1 MKMDFQLVKKISL
14 VILTSVFVVQSYI
27 LMLRLFGTDKNEPV
41 EPMVTAASEN
51 TFRVGISL
59 GTLKEE
65 RWIKDRDIL
74 MSRIKDLG
82 GDAIVMNANNDDED
96 QLKQVKYLVSEGID
110 VLIIVPND
118 LKKASQAVA
127 YAKSKD
133 VKVISYDRL
142 VLDADIDY
150 YISFDNEKVGEEMG
164 RYIKSKLSRGNVLI
178 INGAKSDHNTQIIK
192 TGYTKT
198 LKSDGINM
206 IGEYWAENWL
216 TEYAYETT
224 EKSLIQGKQFEAI
237 LAGNDAL
244 AGAAIRAL
252 SEYKLAS
259 KIIVVGQDADLSACQ
274 RIVEGTQS
282 MTVYKP
288 IHQLAEV
295 TAKVAYNLAMNL
307 SIQTENQL
315 RNGRYS
321 VPYIYISPIVVDAKN
336 MDETII
342 KDGFHLKD
350 EVYTL
355 KKSN

>member
-1 MKMDFQLVKKISL
+1 MKMGMNMLKKISVL
-14 VILTSVFVVQSYI
+14 VLSMVFLAQSIFLIYKLFPVDETVTSVPIAPSAQTS
-27 LMLRLFGTDKNEPV
+27 L
-41 EPMVTAASEN
+41 
-51 TFRVGISL
+51 FRVGISL

-82 GDAIVMNANNDDED
+82 GDAIVMNANNDDDD
-96 QLKQVKYLVSEGID
+96 QIKQVKYLVSQDID
-110 VLIIVPND
+110 VLILVPND

-127 YAKSKD
+127 YAKSKG

-142 VLDADIDY
+142 VVDSDVDY

-164 RYIKSKLSRGNVLI
+164 RYIKSKLSTGDVLV

-192 TGYTKT
+192 DGYSKT
-198 LKSDGINM
+198 LKTDGIKLL
-206 IGEYWAENWL
+206 GEYWAEDWL
-216 TEYAYETT
+216 TEYAYDTT
-224 EKSLIQGKQFEAI
+224 EKLLADGKAFKAI

-252 SEYKLAS
+252 SEYKLAG

-274 RIVEGTQS
+274 RIVDGTQS
-282 MTVYKP
+282 MTIYKP

-295 TAKVAYNLAMNL
+295 TAKVAYNLAVNH
-307 SIQTENQL
+307 SAETTNQL
-315 RNGRYS
+315 RNGRYV
-321 VPYIYISPIVVDAKN
+321 VPYIYISPIVVDATN
-336 MDETII
+336 MDQTII

-350 EVYTL
+350 EVYSL
-355 KKSN
+355 KKSR